1 MSDVASN
8 SGIGRRGRNAWQF
21 PTPRAPMARRT
32 TTLRPRAAQGGEGVG
47 GGDYN

>member
-32 TTLRPRAAQGGEGVG
+32 PTLRPRAAQGGEGVG